1 MEQLKLNGTL
11 ISLAEHKEDATKIEA
26 KFLVCPLDEGN
37 ENKAGLREKD
47 LTDEEKKGLIGEPL
61 VCKIVKNDNGEYDFS
76 GHNYK
81 KIRELDS
88 KGKLISKTD
97 FDTYPIGYHTNIEIE
112 EIELDGVVKRCFVAT
127 AHIWKRYWRAIEVIE
142 RLGTALRTSWEI
154 SYNNFYIDKGV
165 KWLTDIT
172 WLGNCCLGENIQP
185 AYGSAGLL
193 EVAEQDV
200 NLQLAMAFTKDIQE
214 NETLEKEEEDLSSKK
229 IEENKTNDSGVK
241 EKENDLNDE
250 KESEGVEENKK
261 KQEASETENK
271 EKEVKSEED
280 NSDETNKEEEVEKSN
295 LEASSLTIRDIH
307 RGIERALDEYEE
319 EWYHIVRVYPLENRF
334 IACREWSRETED
346 SMCEYIYTIADD
358 GVVTITSKRDV
369 KMVFVAKELVD
380 EQATELSEK
389 QAKIIELS
397 ETIVSQDTLIA
408 EKDNVIK
415 EKLNIIAEK
424 ETIIAELEPF
434 KSQVEE
440 IEKEK
445 REAELSQARED
456 LKTYALSSNYITAED
471 IETSEVLQEAIDT
484 LNKDA
489 IKIFIA
495 EKVIK
500 KAEFIKKENIE
511 ASEKMTITKDLASDI
526 EYSYENEDPISNWL
540 KGK

>member
-1 MEQLKLNGTL
+1 M
-11 ISLAEHKEDATKIEA
+11 
-26 KFLVCPLDEGN
+26 
-37 ENKAGLREKD
+37 
-47 LTDEEKKGLIGEPL
+47 
-61 VCKIVKNDNGEYDFS
+61 
-76 GHNYK
+76 
-81 KIRELDS
+81 
-88 KGKLISKTD
+88 
-97 FDTYPIGYHTNIEIE
+97 
-112 EIELDGVVKRCFVAT
+112 
-127 AHIWKRYWRAIEVIE
+127 
-142 RLGTALRTSWEI
+142 
-154 SYNNFYIDKGV
+154 
-165 KWLTDIT
+165 
-172 WLGNCCLGENIQP
+172 
-185 AYGSAGLL
+185 

-200 NLQLAMAFTKDIQE
+200 NLQLAMAFTEDVQE
-214 NETLEKEEEDLSSKK
+214 NKTLKKEEEDLSSKK
-229 IEENKTNDSGVK
+229 IEENKTNDSDVK

-250 KESEGVEENKK
+250 KESEGVEENKE

-319 EWYHIVRVYPLENRF
+319 EWHYIVRVYPLENRF
-334 IACREWSRETED
+334 IACKEWSRETED
-346 SMCEYIYTIADD
+346 NMCEYIYTIADD

-380 EQATELSEK
+380 GQATELSEK

-445 REAELSQARED
+445 REAELSQARKD

>member
-26 KFLVCPLDEGN
+26 KFLVCPLDVGN

-61 VCKIVKNDNGEYDFS
+61 VCKIVKNHNGEYDFS

-172 WLGNCCLGENIQP
+172 WLGNCCLGENVQP

-200 NLQLAMAFTKDIQE
+200 NLQLAMAFTEDVQE
-214 NETLEKEEEDLSSKK
+214 NKTLKKEEEKMKSKELEK
-229 IEENKTNDSGVK
+229 DKTNNSD
-241 EKENDLNDE
+241 
-250 KESEGVEENKK
+250 VEEKDLDNEKQPEDVEE
-261 KQEASETENK
+261 KQETSETEDK
-271 EKEVKSEED
+271 EKISEDEQKKEN
-280 NSDETNKEEEVEKSN
+280 NSDETDKDEEVEKSN
-295 LEASSLTIRDIH
+295 LEASALTTRDIH